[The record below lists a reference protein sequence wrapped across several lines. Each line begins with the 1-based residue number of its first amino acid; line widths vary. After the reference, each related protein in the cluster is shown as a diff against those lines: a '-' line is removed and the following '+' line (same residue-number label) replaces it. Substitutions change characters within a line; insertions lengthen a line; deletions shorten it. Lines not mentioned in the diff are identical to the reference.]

1 MNQENPTYY
10 YGLKSKIQALS
21 LAHQVCNVLG
31 HGSHGYAT
39 NLLLETA
46 AAETC
51 LGLYQDPTPGGA
63 GMGLCQ
69 HDAIAFKDI
78 LQRTPRRFIY
88 LIDKHFGCDITK
100 LKHTSLANDP
110 LLSFI
115 FCRLHYR
122 LRPEPIPSSLR
133 GRAEYWKQFYN
144 SMAGKGTVTHYL
156 DSANTYL
163 YCLTPSDLSTPPCP

>member
-1 MNQENPTYY
+1 MNQENLTYH

-46 AAETC
+46 AAETS

-63 GMGLCQ
+63 GMGLNQ
-69 HDAIAFKDI
+69 HDLIAFQDI
-78 LQRTPRRFIY
+78 ISRTPMRLVKTIHM
-88 LIDKHFGCDITK
+88 HFGYDIRK
-100 LKHTSLANDP
+100 LVHTDLANDP

>member
-1 MNQENPTYY
+1 MCWDMARTATLLTCY
-10 YGLKSKIQALS
+10 LKQPQLKRVLAFIKILHQAV
-21 LAHQVCNVLG
+21 QVW
-31 HGSHGYAT
+31 
-39 NLLLETA
+39 
-46 AAETC
+46 
-51 LGLYQDPTPGGA
+51 
-63 GMGLCQ
+63 GLCQ

-78 LQRTPRRFIY
+78 IQRTPRRFIY
-88 LIDKHFGCDITK
+88 LIEKHFGCDITK